1 MKQEGWGFMYDVAV
15 IGAGIVGLSIARRLT
30 GYNLRICILEK
41 EPDVA
46 MGATKANSAIVH
58 GGYAESSDKLKG
70 RLCYKGRVQYAKLDS
85 ELHFGFQE
93 TGSLVFTTRPEDLPK
108 LEALLANGRRNGL
121 NDLEILNR
129 DQVLK
134 LEPNLNP
141 DVLYALHC
149 KGAGI
154 CSPYEMAIALA
165 ENAVANGADLY
176 LNEPVTGI
184 AKQEG
189 IFTLTTPAR
198 QVMARFVV
206 NCAGLGAAEVSAMVT
221 PTEFEIK
228 PRTGEYI
235 LLARGSGK
243 VLNTVVFQMPTP
255 MGKGILV
262 TPTVH
267 GNLLLGPDAIDEQG
281 TYNRSTH
288 VERLAEIYFHAL
300 RTTEKIHISQ
310 FIRSFAGIRAV
321 ATGDDFIIG
330 ESETKGFFQA
340 AGIQSPG
347 LTAAPAIADM
357 VADMLSD
364 AGLPLA
370 PKEGYDPNRKPIID
384 LHKKMLPLKE
394 AELLIAQPSGEER
407 IICRCEQVMEGT
419 ILDAL
424 RRGIPVHTV
433 DGIKRRTRAS
443 MGFCQGE
450 FCRPRFLELMQREY
464 GEHISA
470 QTDTEL
476 CGAVR
481 VTKKELLDYIE
492 DFKKELMNY
501 MNGPQGD

>member
-1 MKQEGWGFMYDVAV
+1 MYDVTV
-15 IGAGIVGLSIARRLT
+15 IGAGVVGLSIARRLCR
-30 GYNLRICILEK
+30 YNLRICILEK

-46 MGATKANSAIVH
+46 MGSTKANSAIVH

-70 RLCYKGRVQYAKLDS
+70 RLCYKGRVQYAKLNS
-85 ELHFGFQE
+85 ELHFGFKE
-93 TGSLVFTTRPEDLPK
+93 TGSLVFTTQPEDLPK
-108 LEALLANGRRNGL
+108 LEALLKNGRRNGL

-129 DQVLK
+129 DQALK
-134 LEPNLNP
+134 LEPNMNP

-165 ENAVANGADLY
+165 ENAVANGAELH

-184 AKQEG
+184 AKQED
-189 IFTLTTPAR
+189 IFTLTTPTR
-198 QVMARFVV
+198 QVKSRFVV
-206 NCAGLGAAEVSAMVT
+206 NCAGLGAAEVSTMAT
-221 PTEFEIK
+221 RTEFEIK

-243 VLNTVVFQMPTP
+243 MLNTVVFQMPTP

-267 GNLLLGPDAIDEQG
+267 GNLLLGPDAIDEPG
-281 TYNRSTH
+281 TYSRSTH

-300 RTTEKIHISQ
+300 HTTEKINLNQ
-310 FIRSFAGIRAV
+310 FIRSFAGVRAV

-330 ESETKGFFQA
+330 ESETKGFIQA

-357 VADMLSD
+357 VAELLVD
-364 AGLPLA
+364 AGLTLK
-370 PKEGYDPNRKPIID
+370 PKADYKPNRKPIIEVN
-384 LHKKMLPLKE
+384 KKMRPLKE
-394 AELLIAQPSGEER
+394 VEQLIAQPSGEER
-407 IICRCEQVMEGT
+407 IVCRCEQVTEGT

-450 FCRPRFLELMQREY
+450 FCRPRFMELMEREY

-470 QTDTEL
+470 KTDAEL
-476 CGAVR
+476 CGAER
-481 VTKKELLDYIE
+481 VTKQELLDYIG
-492 DFKKELMNY
+492 DFKKELLSY
-501 MNGPQGD
+501 MKESQKS

>member
-1 MKQEGWGFMYDVAV
+1 MYDVAV
-15 IGAGIVGLSIARRLT
+15 IGAGVAGLSIARRLSR
-30 GYNLRICILEK
+30 YKLDICILEK

-70 RLCYKGRVQYAKLDS
+70 RLCYKGRIQYATLNS
-85 ELHFGFQE
+85 ELHFGFKE

-108 LEALLANGRRNGL
+108 LEALLINGRLNGL
-121 NDLEILNR
+121 CDLEILNR

-141 DVLYALHC
+141 NVVYALYC

-165 ENAVANGADLY
+165 ENAVQNGAQLF

-189 IFTLTTPAR
+189 VFTLTTPRRQLNAR
-198 QVMARFVV
+198 YVV
-206 NCAGLGAAEVSAMVT
+206 NCAGLSAAEVSLMAA
-221 PTEFEIK
+221 PTAFEIK

-243 VLNTVVFQMPTP
+243 VLNTIVFQMPTP

-267 GNLLLGPDAIDEQG
+267 GNLLLGPDAIDQPG
-281 TYNRSTH
+281 TYSRSTH

-300 RTTEKIHISQ
+300 KTTEKINLNQ
-310 FIRSFAGIRAV
+310 FIRSFAGVRAV
-321 ATGDDFIIG
+321 ATGDDFIIE
-330 ESETKGFFQA
+330 ESETKGFIQA

-347 LTAAPAIADM
+347 LTASPAIADK
-357 VADMLSD
+357 VADLLSD
-364 AGLPLA
+364 AGLSLE
-370 PKEGYDPNRKPIID
+370 PKADYEPNRKPIIEVG
-384 LHKKMLPLKE
+384 KKMRPL
-394 AELLIAQPSGEER
+394 AEVEQLIALPSGEER
-407 IICRCEQVMEGT
+407 IVCRCEQVTEGT

-424 RRGIPVHTV
+424 RRGIPVQTV
-433 DGIKRRTRAS
+433 DGVKRRTRAS

-450 FCRPRFLELMQREY
+450 FCRPRFMALMEREY
-464 GEHISA
+464 GERISA
-470 QTDTEL
+470 KTDAEL
-476 CGAVR
+476 CGAAR
-481 VTKKELLDYIE
+481 VTKQELLSYID
-492 DFKKELMNY
+492 DFKKELMSY
-501 MNGPQGD
+501 MREPQKD

>member
-1 MKQEGWGFMYDVAV
+1 MKQNIYDVAI
-15 IGAGIVGLSIARRLT
+15 IGAGIVGVSIARRLSR
-30 GYNLRICILEK
+30 YNLRICILEK

-70 RLCYKGRVQYAKLDS
+70 RLCYKGRVQFAKLDS
-85 ELHFGFQE
+85 ELHFGFRE

-108 LEALLANGRRNGL
+108 LDLLLSNGRRNGL
-121 NDLEILNR
+121 DDLEILNK
-129 DQVLK
+129 DQVLR

-141 DVLYALHC
+141 DVLFALHC

-165 ENAVANGADLY
+165 ENALLNGAELF

-184 AKQEG
+184 TKQEDV
-189 IFTLTTPAR
+189 FTLITPKR
-198 QVMARFVV
+198 QVKAKFVV
-206 NCAGLGAAEVSAMVT
+206 NCAGLCAAEVSLMAT
-221 PTEFEIK
+221 PTEFDIK

-267 GNLLLGPDAIDEQG
+267 GNLLLGPDAIDEPG

-288 VERLAEIYFHAL
+288 VERLAEIYFHAM
-300 RTTEKIHISQ
+300 RTTEKINLNQ
-310 FIRSFAGIRAV
+310 YIRSFAGVRAV

-330 ESETKGFFQA
+330 ESKTKGFVQA

-357 VADMLSD
+357 VADILFD
-364 AGLPLA
+364 AGLPHD
-370 PKEGYDPNRKPIID
+370 PKDDYNPNRKPIIETG
-384 LHKKMLPLKE
+384 KKMRPLSE
-394 AELLIAQPSGEER
+394 VERLITLSSGEER
-407 IICRCEQVMEGT
+407 IVCRCEQVTEGT

-424 RRGIPVHTV
+424 RRGIPVYTV
-433 DGIKRRTRAS
+433 DGVKRRTRAS

-450 FCRPRFLELMQREY
+450 FCRPRYLALMEREY
-464 GEHISA
+464 GERMLA
-470 QTDTEL
+470 RTDAEL
-476 CGAVR
+476 CGATR
-481 VTKKELLDYIE
+481 VTKQELLDYVD
-492 DFKKELMNY
+492 DFKKELRSFVSESH
-501 MNGPQGD
+501 